1 MATIQTSY
9 ERKNEPDEVVEW
21 KEAVR
26 KAVKIC
32 EYRCMCGGIDYEVL
46 HPKTRSL
53 NPPDDAQV
61 NCKTCGQKH
70 YFNLDRLS
78 KFVKERYG

>member
-1 MATIQTSY
+1 
-9 ERKNEPDEVVEW
+9 
-21 KEAVR
+21 
-26 KAVKIC
+26 
-32 EYRCMCGGIDYEVL
+32 MCGGFDYEVL

-70 YFNLDRLS
+70 CFNLDRLS